1 VAGGRPPLGDTYNGS
16 FSFLIFSFP
25 FEITTDPSR
34 PEREILRRRRR
45 RRKAQ
50 VIGIRGPLKTVGR
63 QFFGRQV
70 GRRTVWVFTISLFIF
85 PKLII
90 IFK

>member
-1 VAGGRPPLGDTYNGS
+1 
-16 FSFLIFSFP
+16 
-25 FEITTDPSR
+25 
-34 PEREILRRRRR
+34 LRRRRR